1 LLQVIDRITA
11 RRDALQAQIDRVR
24 LIYADLEVQRDQA
37 LSLLARAQRELDAM
51 AGGLQELQALLAAAR
66 EEQDE
71 QRQHGDGVG
80 SSDEQYEQHEAN
92 GHSDSP
98 S

>member
-1 LLQVIDRITA
+1 MIDRITA